1 MPMPMHPA
9 GGSGLDSGSR
19 SGSDLTAIGA
29 VRLVLG
35 GVVEYFRWT
44 QLLPLFTAWLV
55 ATLGVIVVVLVSFQ
69 GNVDA
74 MLGALQARAQDWPW
88 LERLAGR
95 IPDPNTDGPVPVD
108 SGRVTRWIGG
118 AWMGFSAVLFVGS
131 GIRRSLWGAPSRRSL
146 RQSLSVVLAA
156 LGIYWGI
163 LQVVRALAPISFG
176 DSHARWAVMTGA
188 MLLLVVVVST
198 WSLGVSHL
206 LHRVRDA
213 LLAEETR

>member
-1 MPMPMHPA
+1 MPMHPA
-9 GGSGLDSGSR
+9 RGSGFDSGSR
-19 SGSDLTAIGA
+19 SRSDLTPIGA

-35 GVVEYFRWT
+35 GVVEYVRWT
-44 QLLPLFTAWLV
+44 QLLPLFTAWLL
-55 ATLGVIVVVLVSFQ
+55 ATLGVLVVVLLAFQ
-69 GNVDA
+69 GGADA
-74 MLGALQARAQDWPW
+74 LLAGLESRARELPW

-95 IPDPNTDGPVPVD
+95 IPNVNTDGSTSVD
-108 SGRVTRWIGG
+108 SAAVARWIGG

-131 GIRRSLWGAPSRRSL
+131 GIRRSLWGAPPRRSL
-146 RQSLSVVLAA
+146 RQSLAMVLAA

-188 MLLLVVVVST
+188 MLLLVGVVST

-213 LLAEETR
+213 LLAEEAR